1 MKVTRK
7 HFKIFKRECWKW
19 IRRFGLVDFE
29 WIFVRDSK
37 NEARASFGNNREA
50 SIAKVWL
57 ARKWEHEFPP
67 TRRNLDKV
75 AMHEVFEVLLVNL
88 RNMAAERYSSDTVDM
103 EIHRVI
109 RVMENV
115 FFE

>member
-29 WIFVRDSK
+29 WIFRVGKTEDADAQYSWDEQHRIVRVTLSK
-37 NEARASFGNNREA
+37 DLSRKPTKKNLRH
-50 SIAKVWL
+50 IA
-57 ARKWEHEFPP
+57 F
-67 TRRNLDKV
+67 
-75 AMHEVFEVLLVNL
+75 HEVFEILLGKL
-88 RNMAAERYSSDTVDM
+88 SIMAGDRYSYGRVD
-103 EIHRVI
+103 EERHRIVK
-109 RVMENV
+109 VMENV